1 MQQMLPCC
9 LSANARGEQTGTAP
23 STSLLPCPAKPCPGS
38 CPSLPC
44 LFPVFARTMPL
55 GKGVAGRVSVEAGL
69 DFCPSPGSGVSGC
82 TLIPGERLGRG
93 SWRSAQAGNGLRST
107 PCCVPCGT
115 EGGRV
120 WVRMRPLLWAA
131 YSQLLP
137 RGAGLCAPKPPVT
150 TVVTTSHHSLR
161 PPAPLATSSSP
172 PSASAAFLRPLVPGS
187 RAPSRWSSQ
196 FNVPPSALLVARPVG
211 VCSMM
216 RLPMQAS
223 AEGLDAAF
231 VGVPLDTGTSNRPG
245 AR

>member
-1 MQQMLPCC
+1 MFVPSVCQDYAIGKGGGWEGECGGWAGFLPFPGQWSVRLHFDPWREAWQRQLALCSSWERAPQHPLLRSLWDRGWESVGQDEAPALGC
-9 LSANARGEQTGTAP
+9 LQ
-23 STSLLPCPAKPCPGS
+23 PAAAPGS
-38 CPSLPC
+38 
-44 LFPVFARTMPL
+44 
-55 GKGVAGRVSVEAGL
+55 
-69 DFCPSPGSGVSGC
+69 
-82 TLIPGERLGRG
+82 
-93 SWRSAQAGNGLRST
+93 W
-107 PCCVPCGT
+107 
-115 EGGRV
+115 
-120 WVRMRPLLWAA
+120 
-131 YSQLLP
+131 
-137 RGAGLCAPKPPVT
+137 LCAPKPAVT

-216 RLPMQAS
+216 RLPMQAL
-223 AEGLDAAF
+223 AEGLDVAF